1 MPHVITDECTKCGSC
16 AEVCPFEAISE
27 GEDKFVIDSEAC
39 TDCGL
44 CAEECSSGAIV
55 EEE

>member
-16 AEVCPFEAISE
+16 VEVCPFEAISE
-27 GEDKFVIDSEAC
+27 GEERFQIDPEVC

-55 EEE
+55 EQE